1 LFALIRL
8 VTVRLGV
15 LIRLAAF
22 KVLVRMVLALKPDVK
37 RRFATRTVLELMRV
51 PVMVEKV
58 TVERLLVLHMRDE
71 MRAVLM
77 TVVLT
82 SILEIAADL
91 ERMEE
96 SVMVERVGLSVG
108 ARMPLVEVMRMK
120 LLEMGVSL
128 GPSRLV
134 LLAAPLL

>member
-1 LFALIRL
+1 MIRL

-71 MRAVLM
+71 MRAVLT

>member
-1 LFALIRL
+1 
-8 VTVRLGV
+8 
-15 LIRLAAF
+15 
-22 KVLVRMVLALKPDVK
+22 
-37 RRFATRTVLELMRV
+37 
-51 PVMVEKV
+51 MVEKV

-71 MRAVLM
+71 MRADCM

-96 SVMVERVGLSVG
+96 SVIVERVGLSVG

>member
-1 LFALIRL
+1 
-8 VTVRLGV
+8 V

-71 MRAVLM
+71 MRAVLT